1 MQSFNVIN
9 VTDKSQPQS
18 KSEFS
23 QLVYRNCIQ
32 SRDTFMN
39 AELEW
44 LIDHQ
49 ILPTSTKRN
58 VWRPVG
64 RISTLKITILSSSTV
79 LYVWR
84 LVKNLLLGERAFKG

>member
-9 VTDKSQPQS
+9 VTDKSQSRS

-32 SRDTFMN
+32 SRDIFMI
-39 AELEW
+39 ASELEW

-79 LYVWR
+79 LHD
-84 LVKNLLLGERAFKG
+84 